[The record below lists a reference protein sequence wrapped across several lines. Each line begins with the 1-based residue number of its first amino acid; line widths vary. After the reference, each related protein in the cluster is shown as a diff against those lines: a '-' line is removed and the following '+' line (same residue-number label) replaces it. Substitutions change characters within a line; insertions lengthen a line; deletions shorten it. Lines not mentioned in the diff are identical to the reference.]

1 MHVQI
6 VQIEDPFMILVCKIN
21 MLTILTILFKWPTGI
36 HIDEQ
41 TNWLKISPSKYSWI
55 L

>member
-6 VQIEDPFMILVCKIN
+6 VQIEDTFMILVCKID
-21 MLTILTILFKWPTGI
+21 MLTILFKWPTSI

-41 TNWLKISPSKYSWI
+41 ID
-55 L
+55 